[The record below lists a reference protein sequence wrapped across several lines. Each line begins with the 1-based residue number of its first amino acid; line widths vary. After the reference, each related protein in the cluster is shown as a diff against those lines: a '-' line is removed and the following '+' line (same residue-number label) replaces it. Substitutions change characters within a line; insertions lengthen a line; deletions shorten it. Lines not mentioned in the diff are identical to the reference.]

1 MLWTVACQ
9 APQCEILQARVLKWV
24 AKPSF
29 RESSW
34 PRDQT
39 QVSYTADGFFT
50 TEPPGKPNEMD
61 SDYENLL

>member
-1 MLWTVACQ
+1 MRSVISA
-9 APQCEILQARVLKWV
+9 APQYEILQARVLKWV
-24 AKPSF
+24 AMPSF

-39 QVSYTADGFFT
+39 QVSYTAGGFFAA
-50 TEPPGKPNEMD
+50 EPPGKPSEMD